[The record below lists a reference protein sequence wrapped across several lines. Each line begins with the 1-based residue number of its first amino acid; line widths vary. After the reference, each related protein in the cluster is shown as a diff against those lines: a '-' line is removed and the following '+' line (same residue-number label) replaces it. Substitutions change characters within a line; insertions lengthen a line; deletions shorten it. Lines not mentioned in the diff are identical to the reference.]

1 MHNQPNPHRLPQH
14 RLGDQHAPVGENN
27 EKSSRFHRYWL
38 ACAVLFFLALLAGCS
53 APAEEAEPE
62 PTVAVQV
69 GLATTRDVELFVSA
83 PATLFPLEQA
93 TLASRGTG
101 PLQDIRVQKGDRVQE
116 GEIVAQLL
124 NNDLLAQQQEAAAA
138 VVDFRTALQR
148 IQAGTLPATVE
159 TARGQ
164 VANAEAAW
172 KQAQILLDKDQI
184 LYDAGVIPQQTLLAS
199 QTAETQTKAT
209 LDVAKKNLDLLLS
222 QSNELDIKAAQA
234 KLDQAEARL
243 KNIEAQ
249 ISFSSVRSPFS
260 GTITDQFVYPGDM
273 AQPNK
278 PLFTVMNL
286 SSVVA
291 RGQVANSDIRNVRVG
306 QACVFESQ
314 DIAEPRR
321 GHITVVN
328 QAVDPI
334 RRTVE
339 VWCEIP
345 NSDSALKANI
355 FGTLDVITGQAPNG
369 VIVPTASVQFDEG
382 SLQTGEIAT
391 VDPNS
396 KVEWHDVM
404 VGQRLG
410 EEVYISK
417 GISPGAEVIVQG
429 AYGLEAGTN
438 VSVTPGATAQQ
449 TGSQG
454 GE

>member
-1 MHNQPNPHRLPQH
+1 M
-14 RLGDQHAPVGENN
+14 
-27 EKSSRFHRYWL
+27 
-38 ACAVLFFLALLAGCS
+38 
-53 APAEEAEPE
+53 
-62 PTVAVQV
+62 
-69 GLATTRDVELFVSA
+69 
-83 PATLFPLEQA
+83 
-93 TLASRGTG
+93 
-101 PLQDIRVQKGDRVQE
+101 QKGDHVE
-116 GEIVAQLL
+116 KGEIVAQLT
-124 NNDLLAQQQEAAAA
+124 NNDLVAQQKEAAAA

-148 IQAGTLPATVE
+148 VEGGTLPATVE

-164 VANAEAAW
+164 VANAEAAY

-199 QTAETQTKAT
+199 QTAATQTKTT
-209 LDVAKKNLDLLLS
+209 LEVAKKNLNLLLDR
-222 QSNELDIKAAQA
+222 SNELDIKAAQS
-234 KLDQAEARL
+234 KLDQAQARL
-243 KNIEAQ
+243 QNFEAQ
-249 ISFSSVRSPFS
+249 ITFTTVRSPFS

-286 SSVVA
+286 SSVIA
-291 RGQVANSDIRNVRVG
+291 RGQVASTDIKNVRLG

-345 NSDSALKANI
+345 NPDSVLKANI
-355 FGTLDVITGQAPNG
+355 FGTLDVITGEAPNG

-382 SLQTGEIAT
+382 SVQTGKIAT

-396 KVEWHDVM
+396 KVEWHDVI

-417 GISPGAEVIVQG
+417 GISPGEEVITQG

-438 VSVTPGATAQQ
+438 VRITPDAAAQGTA
-449 TGSQG
+449 SQG
-454 GE
+454 AE